1 MCHQQV
7 VMLRVD
13 QHGSPLSNARAT
25 PSLLRPSF
33 PRALLRQR
41 RLDVRF
47 TVALQLDVVGFRPR
61 TSAFAL
67 FFLFGGIG
75 GLSPS
80 TYCRT
85 APTPSRQ
92 RGSGDAE
99 DVLPCGVRGGG
110 GPRQRQQKADAA
122 RRKPEHQKQEREQP
136 VDEKRTRIARERRR
150 TLRERVPE

>member
-1 MCHQQV
+1 
-7 VMLRVD
+7 MLGP
-13 QHGSPLSNARAT
+13 HLHSFGH
-25 PSLLRPSF
+25 PSLG
-33 PRALLRQR
+33 
-41 RLDVRF
+41 RF
-47 TVALQLDVVGFRPR
+47 FASAVLTFALQSPSSLTWSASVPGLL
-61 TSAFAL
+61 AFAL